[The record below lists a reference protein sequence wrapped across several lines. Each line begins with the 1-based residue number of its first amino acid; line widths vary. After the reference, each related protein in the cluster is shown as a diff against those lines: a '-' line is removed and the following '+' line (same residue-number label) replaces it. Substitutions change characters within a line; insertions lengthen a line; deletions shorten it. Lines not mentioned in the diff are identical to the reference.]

1 MKRKILAA
9 FAAAGALCVS
19 AANPID
25 KSFPPER
32 VMSLGSYYYP
42 EQWPMEQ
49 WDRDLSLMAD
59 MGIDFTHFGEFAWGV
74 LEPEDGKFDFEW
86 LDKAVDIAAKK
97 GLKVVLCTPSA
108 TPPVWLTKNNP
119 DVLTRR
125 DNGVRIEHGR
135 RQHASWS
142 SEKYRRYVARIVEE
156 LAKRYGN
163 NPAVIGWQIDNEPGH
178 YGLVD
183 YSDNAQESF
192 RRWLKEKYGTIEN
205 LNKTWGTNFWS
216 EKYQNFDQI
225 LLPSAVQTIEKPN
238 PHAMLDMNNFHADE
252 VSGFVNM
259 QADILHKNV
268 SKDQWVTTNL
278 IPMFNPIDVPRFD
291 HLDFTTYTRYPVVG
305 TSGIGGQGFRIGIPE
320 DIGWPNATFRNG
332 PGKAFG
338 VMELQPGQVNW
349 GEFNPQP
356 LPGALRMWIYHI
368 MGDGG
373 RFVCNYRF
381 RQPLTGSEQHHYG
394 MVGPD
399 GVTLEPGG
407 HEFVRLSKEFDEL
420 ARHYDKKARMPR
432 ELADRRS
439 AILMDMNSVWETEFQ
454 PQTNQWNSHGHLK
467 KYYNTLTAMGAPVD
481 VISEREDFG
490 QYPFLIVPA
499 HQLVDSA
506 LVARW
511 DKYARD
517 GGNLVITVR
526 TGLKDRNGKLWEA
539 PFAAPI
545 HDLAG
550 IDSVYF
556 DHMPGHIYGKVSFDG
571 KDYDWNNWADVISPR
586 KGTESWG
593 VYADQF
599 YAGKTAV
606 THRRH
611 GKGTVTYIGVDTD
624 NGALEADALRK
635 LFAEAGVT
643 ADRLPYGIVRTWRD
657 GGFNVVLNYTSD
669 PYDYALPA
677 GAKVLVG
684 EATLPPAGV
693 LVYKL

>member
-225 LLPSAVQTIEKPN
+225 LLPSAVQTI
-238 PHAMLDMNNFHADE
+238 ALTSA
-252 VSGFVNM
+252 
-259 QADILHKNV
+259 AL
-268 SKDQWVTTNL
+268 NL
-278 IPMFNPIDVPRFD
+278 
-291 HLDFTTYTRYPVVG
+291 
-305 TSGIGGQGFRIGIPE
+305 
-320 DIGWPNATFRNG
+320 
-332 PGKAFG
+332 
-338 VMELQPGQVNW
+338 
-349 GEFNPQP
+349 
-356 LPGALRMWIYHI
+356 
-368 MGDGG
+368 
-373 RFVCNYRF
+373 
-381 RQPLTGSEQHHYG
+381 
-394 MVGPD
+394 
-399 GVTLEPGG
+399 
-407 HEFVRLSKEFDEL
+407 
-420 ARHYDKKARMPR
+420 
-432 ELADRRS
+432 
-439 AILMDMNSVWETEFQ
+439 
-454 PQTNQWNSHGHLK
+454 
-467 KYYNTLTAMGAPVD
+467 
-481 VISEREDFG
+481 
-490 QYPFLIVPA
+490 
-499 HQLVDSA
+499 
-506 LVARW
+506 
-511 DKYARD
+511 
-517 GGNLVITVR
+517 
-526 TGLKDRNGKLWEA
+526 
-539 PFAAPI
+539 
-545 HDLAG
+545 
-550 IDSVYF
+550 
-556 DHMPGHIYGKVSFDG
+556 
-571 KDYDWNNWADVISPR
+571 
-586 KGTESWG
+586 
-593 VYADQF
+593 
-599 YAGKTAV
+599 
-606 THRRH
+606 
-611 GKGTVTYIGVDTD
+611 
-624 NGALEADALRK
+624 
-635 LFAEAGVT
+635 
-643 ADRLPYGIVRTWRD
+643 
-657 GGFNVVLNYTSD
+657 
-669 PYDYALPA
+669 
-677 GAKVLVG
+677 
-684 EATLPPAGV
+684 
-693 LVYKL
+693 